1 MSNFLAIATVT
12 ETFRQML
19 DAAAIASEVP
29 GAVATALRPV
39 TGTVGLPS
47 AGVNL
52 FLYQVAPNGAL
63 RNADLLNRRTD
74 GSIVETPQ
82 IALDLNYLL
91 TFYGKEQ
98 TFEAQR
104 IMGNILAVL
113 NSRPLLTR
121 KSIQDAQQSVS
132 ALAGSDLDAQVELVR
147 LRMIPMTLEEL
158 SKLWSVLLQTTYM
171 PSIVYQASVVLI
183 QAKEAVQPALPVRKR
198 KLYVETFRQPVI
210 DALLSQKGSSAPQAG
225 QPIVAGDTLVLEGRQ
240 FAGSRETSLRF
251 GSDEVEPA
259 ELSNTTIKVAL
270 SEPPFPAGALRA
282 GVQGVQVVQWAMMG
296 EPEARRAGIDSN
308 VISFVL
314 RPVVS
319 GVTASPGAEAG
330 VSELSLNVSPAVGI
344 DQRVALLLNEFDPPS
359 SRPARSY
366 RFDVDVEPAHPG
378 DTAVTPLV
386 IPVKDV
392 ASGSYLVRLQV
403 DGAESPLDVD
413 SDPGNPRYATPRVD
427 IP

>member
-1 MSNFLAIATVT
+1 
-12 ETFRQML
+12 
-19 DAAAIASEVP
+19 
-29 GAVATALRPV
+29 
-39 TGTVGLPS
+39 
-47 AGVNL
+47 
-52 FLYQVAPNGAL
+52 
-63 RNADLLNRRTD
+63 
-74 GSIVETPQ
+74 
-82 IALDLNYLL
+82 
-91 TFYGKEQ
+91 
-98 TFEAQR
+98 
-104 IMGNILAVL
+104 
-113 NSRPLLTR
+113 
-121 KSIQDAQQSVS
+121 
-132 ALAGSDLDAQVELVR
+132 
-147 LRMIPMTLEEL
+147 
-158 SKLWSVLLQTTYM
+158 
-171 PSIVYQASVVLI
+171 
-183 QAKEAVQPALPVRKR
+183 
-198 KLYVETFRQPVI
+198 
-210 DALLSQKGSSAPQAG
+210 
-225 QPIVAGDTLVLEGRQ
+225 
-240 FAGSRETSLRF
+240 
-251 GSDEVEPA
+251 
-259 ELSNTTIKVAL
+259 
-270 SEPPFPAGALRA
+270 
-282 GVQGVQVVQWAMMG
+282 VVQWAMMG